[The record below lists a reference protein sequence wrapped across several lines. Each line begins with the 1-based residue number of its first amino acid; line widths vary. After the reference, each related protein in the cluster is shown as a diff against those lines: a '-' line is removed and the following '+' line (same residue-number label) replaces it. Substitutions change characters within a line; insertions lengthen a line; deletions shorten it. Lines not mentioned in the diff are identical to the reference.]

1 MCVLGCVFFYRNT
14 TESRRAFNCTFIVL
28 CPAYVPVS
36 AARFNSSQLNMSKHA
51 TNSTDHHRSVSGVQ
65 DQDSFN
71 QFRISSPELLSLVLT
86 RLYEAKQLTGD
97 ARLKSTGSLM

>member
-1 MCVLGCVFFYRNT
+1 
-14 TESRRAFNCTFIVL
+14 
-28 CPAYVPVS
+28 
-36 AARFNSSQLNMSKHA
+36 MSKHA